1 MNTPEV
7 WVPRHRCGKPE
18 GDVQSLPRR
27 YSESCQV
34 VDTAV
39 VAAAASDAAAAAAAA
54 AATRRLNH
62 ATCYCCLLLRP
73 SIPTSA
79 ATTANGNKP

>member
-1 MNTPEV
+1 MVLRALEHALV

-39 VAAAASDAAAAAAAA
+39 VAAAASDAAAAT
-54 AATRRLNH
+54 TRRLNR